1 MKKIFSEIYKKD
13 SNLEK
18 YWWYRLVRVCLLTFF
33 VLLALTVTIIL
44 IVEPPVELLGK
55 HNSHIN
61 NSLYSFTVN
70 YEGKDINTIPKF
82 IEQKGKFG
90 ILNNNK
96 LTNKTGYLSSYDL
109 GTESFCLKNLEKYS
123 EGIAIKFSNES
134 KIPLEE
140 MKKKIEEDRALNPD
154 RKCYLIGS
162 NYEELKL
169 ENGVSKSLVNF
180 RPNVIYYIE
189 IIALVLIGS
198 FLIFTIISLIYWGPV
213 RYIIYGREDKKH

>member
-1 MKKIFSEIYKKD
+1 M
-13 SNLEK
+13 
-18 YWWYRLVRVCLLTFF
+18 
-33 VLLALTVTIIL
+33 
-44 IVEPPVELLGK
+44 
-55 HNSHIN
+55 
-61 NSLYSFTVN
+61 
-70 YEGKDINTIPKF
+70 
-82 IEQKGKFG
+82 
-90 ILNNNK
+90 
-96 LTNKTGYLSSYDL
+96 SSYDL